1 MRIFPIGDRLIL
13 KRDCDSGDSLTWEN
27 TIIKMKKK
35 LYFFPMISM
44 QHIFLNDTFDIYNTS
59 EFKRCTLNTMKKS
72 LDFFLETPPSCLS
85 HFNTQLKI
93 RSIGRICS
101 LHENTWMITLKKY
114 VRCSE

>member
-1 MRIFPIGDRLIL
+1 MGKHHYQNEKKTILFPNDINAAYFL
-13 KRDCDSGDSLTWEN
+13 KS
-27 TIIKMKKK
+27 
-35 LYFFPMISM
+35 
-44 QHIFLNDTFDIYNTS
+44 FDIYNTS

-101 LHENTWMITLKKY
+101 LHESTWMITEKICK
-114 VRCSE
+114 VFRVNSE

>member
-1 MRIFPIGDRLIL
+1 
-13 KRDCDSGDSLTWEN
+13 
-27 TIIKMKKK
+27 
-35 LYFFPMISM
+35 MISM

-101 LHENTWMITLKKY
+101 LHESTWMITEKICK
-114 VRCSE
+114 VFRVNSE